1 MLFFPFMADVR
12 LPHFPFIT
20 ILITILCLTIYWQ
33 QAESDIELAEY
44 TSNFCSK
51 QEGRIYNIVLKKI
64 AASKNYQGEDVCEAA
79 FTAIHLSRDT
89 DETINNLIKDTT
101 KFSSKSTKQT
111 HAYMHLL
118 LSKMH
123 SKFNINSPVNLT
135 NQLKFDPEEFN
146 ILRMISSAFAHAD
159 WGHVIGNLFFFF
171 AFAATVELLVGSM
184 YFVLIILGLAIGTN
198 TTYLLAVQ
206 STTDSVPTLGLS
218 GVVMGMIGLFIYF
231 IPKAKIR
238 CLFWFIFIIRK
249 FGIPAWLLATWYFGW
264 DVYDLYRYGSST
276 GTNLIAHVSGFAQGY
291 LIGLLLFKSRKI
303 AIHEEIKR
311 VSNNEQL
318 SQVWSS

>member
-12 LPHFPFIT
+12 LPRFPFIT
-20 ILITILCLTIYWQ
+20 ILISILCLTIYWQ
-33 QAESDIELAEY
+33 QTKSDIELTEY
-44 TSNFCSK
+44 PSNFCSN
-51 QEGRIYNIVLKKI
+51 QEGRVYKIVLKKI
-64 AASKNYQGEDVCEAA
+64 AESKDYHGDDVCEAV
-79 FTAIHLSRDT
+79 FTAIHLSRDI
-89 DETINNLIKDTT
+89 DATINDLVKETT
-101 KFSSKSTKQT
+101 KFSSKSTEQT

-118 LSKMH
+118 LKKMH
-123 SKFNINSPVNLT
+123 SKFNSNAPGNLT
-135 NQLKFDPEEFN
+135 NQLKFDPEKFH
-146 ILRMISSAFAHAD
+146 ILKMISSAFAHGD

-171 AFAATVELLVGSM
+171 AFAATVELLVGSI
-184 YFVLIILGLAIGTN
+184 YFVLITLGLAIGTN

-238 CLFWFIFIIRK
+238 CFFWFIFIIRK

-276 GTNLIAHVSGFAQGY
+276 GTNLVAHVSGFVQGY
-291 LIGLLLFKSRKI
+291 LIGILLFKSRKI
-303 AIHEEIKR
+303 AVNEELKR

-318 SQVWSS
+318 RQVWSS